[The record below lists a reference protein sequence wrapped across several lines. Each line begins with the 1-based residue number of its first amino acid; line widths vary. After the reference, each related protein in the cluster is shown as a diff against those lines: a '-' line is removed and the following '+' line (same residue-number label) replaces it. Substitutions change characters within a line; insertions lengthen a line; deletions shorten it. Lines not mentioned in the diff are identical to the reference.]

1 MKRELDPGNRPTLG
15 GGRQLEVLPVAVE
28 MAQAGLGVQSKKF
41 AKADAAM
48 SAGQRFG
55 RTREAGAPTG
65 HAPASATANSQLA
78 FHPDHSMRADQGPP
92 PTLLAITDKVTSA
105 DTLGLKLELTK
116 ARTINLDRQEGR
128 NDPAAREA

>member
-1 MKRELDPGNRPTLG
+1 M
-15 GGRQLEVLPVAVE
+15 
-28 MAQAGLGVQSKKF
+28 
-41 AKADAAM
+41 
-48 SAGQRFG
+48 
-55 RTREAGAPTG
+55 RT
-65 HAPASATANSQLA
+65 
-78 FHPDHSMRADQGPP
+78 DQGPP

>member
-1 MKRELDPGNRPTLG
+1 MFAIAFLFIRVPRDCLAPLAGTIANRNRSTFAPHP
-15 GGRQLEVLPVAVE
+15 EVLVPAF
-28 MAQAGLGVQSKKF
+28 AAWPAALRRRLG
-41 AKADAAM
+41 
-48 SAGQRFG
+48 R
-55 RTREAGAPTG
+55 

-92 PTLLAITDKVTSA
+92 PTLLATTDKVTSA

-128 NDPAAREA
+128 TDPAAREA